1 MPTKTHGLR
10 RYKVDGCRCDECKA
24 ANAAS
29 QADLRRRRAAGEVV
43 PQKRPAA
50 VVSLNAPVA
59 AESAEPGPVEL
70 GVEAEIAGLAQ
81 TETRPGLAQA
91 ALELARVMDNPRA
104 LGQKAAASKAL
115 AEILG
120 VLHKGTD
127 VRKSRLASVR
137 AMSKPQSATG

>member
-1 MPTKTHGLR
+1 MAAKHGTLH
-10 RYKVDGCRCDECKA
+10 RYRSEGCRCDDCKA
-24 ANAAS
+24 ASAAY
-29 QADLRRRRAAGEVV
+29 QRDLRQRRAAGEP
-43 PQKRPAA
+43 PQKRRPAT
-50 VVSLNAPVA
+50 VFSMNAPVA
-59 AESAEPGPVEL
+59 AESAEPGRVEL

-81 TETRPGLAQA
+81 AVLRPGLAQA
-91 ALELARVMDNPRA
+91 ALELARVLDNPRA

-115 AEILG
+115 AELLG

>member
-1 MPTKTHGLR
+1 MAIKHGTR
-10 RYKVDGCRCDECKA
+10 KGYVEGCRCDDCREA
-24 ANAAS
+24 QNAYTREY
-29 QADLRRRRAAGEVV
+29 RRRKAGGGPVQLHAQVAA
-43 PQKRPAA
+43 P
-50 VVSLNAPVA
+50 PVA
-59 AESAEPGPVEL
+59 AESVEPGPVEL

-81 TETRPGLAQA
+81 TEARPGLAQA

-120 VLHKGTD
+120 VLHKGVD
-127 VRKSRLASVR
+127 ARKSRLASVR